1 MLEIKR
7 LQTSHV
13 NLFQGERSKFV
24 MISALDFEHEYVHT
38 AYELLA
44 RLLDTG
50 IPKTWPFV
58 NDFLNQFQ
66 TGSIIGDI
74 GEILLLSVCC
84 HSFSFL

>member
-1 MLEIKR
+1 
-7 LQTSHV
+7 
-13 NLFQGERSKFV
+13 

-44 RLLDTG
+44 RLLETG

-58 NDFLNQFQ
+58 NDFLNEFQ

-74 GEILLLSVCC
+74 GKILHLSICI
-84 HSFSFL
+84 HASSFLW